1 MSFAQPLLLTLALA
15 APILLGAYLWQLRR
29 RRRRTVRF
37 SNVALVRVAAGG
49 RRSWRR
55 HVPIALVLASLA
67 VLGMASARP
76 QVRTDVPVS
85 GTTILIALD
94 VSGSMCATDVVPN
107 RLTAAQEAVRDFVEE
122 QPPEAKLGLV
132 VFSGF
137 AEVAVAPSTNRD
149 DLLSAIN
156 GVTTGRGTTI
166 GAAILTAIDAIAE
179 LDPDV
184 PPSDPV
190 QISGDVDQGG
200 APPLTP
206 PTPTPTD
213 RTDRASGDPSV
224 RTAPVPEII
233 VLLTDGANTRGVT
246 PAQAA
251 DQAAK
256 RGVRVYPI
264 GFGTTNPTT
273 LACSREQYGG
283 FEPRQN
289 FGFGPP
295 GGGGGVTRNFLVVD
309 EPALREVAEMTGGE
323 YFSATDAAGLST
335 VLADL
340 PKHVTTQQQDVDLSA
355 GFAALAA
362 LLLAAGLVVSIR
374 WSTLT

>member
-1 MSFAQPLLLTLALA
+1 MSFGQPLLLTLALA
-15 APILLGAYLWQLRR
+15 APILLGAYVWQLRR

-67 VLGMASARP
+67 VLGMAAARP

-94 VSGSMCATDVVPN
+94 VSGSMCATDVAPN
-107 RLTAAQEAVRDFVEE
+107 RLTAAQAAVRDFVEE
-122 QPPEAKLGLV
+122 QPPEAKLGLI

-137 AEVAVAPSTNRD
+137 AEVAVAPSTNREE
-149 DLLSAIN
+149 LLSAID

-179 LDPDV
+179 IDPDV

-190 QISGDVDQGG
+190 EVTGDVDLGG
-200 APPLTP
+200 APPMTP

-213 RTDRASGDPSV
+213 SASGDPPV
-224 RTAPVPEII
+224 RAEPVPEII

-251 DQAAK
+251 DQAAA

-295 GGGGGVTRNFLVVD
+295 GGGGRVTRNFLVVD
-309 EPALREVAEMTGGE
+309 EPALREVAETTGGE
-323 YFSATDAAGLST
+323 YFGATDAAALSK

-362 LLLAAGLVVSIR
+362 LLLAAGLVLSIR